1 MVAVV
6 KPTQAPEARDPWRPS
21 IPASTIR
28 TEVPEPMTRHAAV
41 EHATEYLTRAEVAAL
56 LGVSPNTVARW
67 ARNGR
72 IPCQMTL
79 GGHRRFD
86 RRVIDELLRQL
97 RRDS

>member
-1 MVAVV
+1 MI
-6 KPTQAPEARDPWRPS
+6 K
-21 IPASTIR
+21 
-28 TEVPEPMTRHAAV
+28 HAD
-41 EHATEYLTRAEVAAL
+41 ETYTEYLTRAQVAAM

-86 RRVIDELLRQL
+86 RNHILELMRQL

>member
-1 MVAVV
+1 MISHVAAEM
-6 KPTQAPEARDPWRPS
+6 P
-21 IPASTIR
+21 
-28 TEVPEPMTRHAAV
+28 
-41 EHATEYLTRAEVAAL
+41 TEYLTRAEVAAL

-86 RRVIDELLRQL
+86 RAVILELLRQL
-97 RRDS
+97 RHES

>member
-1 MVAVV
+1 MI
-6 KPTQAPEARDPWRPS
+6 K
-21 IPASTIR
+21 
-28 TEVPEPMTRHAAV
+28 HA
-41 EHATEYLTRAEVAAL
+41 EETYTEYLTRAQVAAM

-86 RRVIDELLRQL
+86 RNHILELMRQL